1 MKKKGQ
7 VTIFIIAAILIVAG
21 IVIYFSLGVNWEKS
35 VPEDMRPIYDY
46 YISCIEN
53 EAEVGISELGANG
66 GYIDKPDFEAGNAY
80 SPFSSQLNFFGEGV
94 PYWMYLSSNNILKEQ
109 VPSKE
114 LMEKQLSEFVS
125 ERLASCDF
133 SDFEAAGFNVFV
145 EDGNVDVII
154 NDENIDFK
162 LNNKLTIYTEDNSFF
177 VEKHQFTLGSKLGKF
192 YDLAVK
198 IFESEKSKMFL
209 EDYAIDTM
217 RLYAPVD
224 GVDISCVP
232 KIFVDSQIR
241 SDLYDGLEVNM
252 NSVKF
257 DGSYQRI
264 SSEDRKY
271 FVTDLGFD
279 VDENI
284 NVMYNKDWPSK
295 IEIYGDKVVSPVGIQ
310 PGLSALGFCYVPYHL
325 VYDISFPVM
334 IQLFDTE
341 NFFQFPIAVIIDKS
355 QAREA
360 DSTYGFVSEKSKVC
374 EYSNSEIE
382 VYTYDS
388 ELNPVEASLTFRC
401 LDGSCE
407 IGETEISGS
416 DAVYLGGVPQCVNG
430 VLAANAPGYVEGT
443 AVVSTNEEEIA
454 NILLKKKYELDLD
467 FGEIDDTVVLTF
479 VGEDYSTTVV
489 YPEMNSVELAEGY
502 YNISAYVYGDTTL
515 TFPATKQTMCVD
527 VPAEGLAGL
536 LGQEKEKCYDLDIPS
551 MDVDMAAIGGGKG
564 YEYIAESVLKNS
576 RIIKLDI
583 SLFGKP
589 SSMDEL
595 QANYAEI
602 ENSMVFL
609 EFEE

>member
-7 VTIFIIAAILIVAG
+7 VTIFIILAIVIVAG
-21 IVIYFSLGVNWEKS
+21 IVIYFSLDLNFTRS
-35 VPEDMRPIYDY
+35 VPSDMRPIYDY

-53 EAEVGISELGANG
+53 EAEVGVSELGANG
-66 GYIDKPDFEAGNAY
+66 GYIDKPKFEAGNAY

-114 LMEKQLSEFVS
+114 LMEGQLEDFLE
-125 ERLASCDF
+125 ERLQLCDF
-133 SDFEAAGFNVFV
+133 SDFESAGFNIFV
-145 EDGNVDVII
+145 EDGNVDVVI

-162 LNNKLTIYTEDNSFF
+162 LNNKLTIYTEDDTFSLS
-177 VEKHQFTLGSKLGKF
+177 EHKFTLGSKLGKF
-192 YDLAVK
+192 YDLAVQ
-198 IFESEKSKMFL
+198 IFEAEKSKMFL

-224 GVDISCVP
+224 GVDVSCVP

-252 NSVKF
+252 NSIKL
-257 DGSYQRI
+257 DGSYYRI
-264 SSEDRKY
+264 SGEDRKY
-271 FVTDLGFD
+271 FVADLGLD
-279 VDENI
+279 VDENVNI
-284 NVMYNKDWPSK
+284 MYNKNWPSK

-334 IQLFDTE
+334 IQMFDTE
-341 NFFQFPIAVIIDKS
+341 NFFQFPVAVIIDKS

-360 DSTYGFVSEKSKVC
+360 DSTYGFVDEKSKVC

-407 IGETEISGS
+407 VGETKIVGS
-416 DAVYLGGVPQCVNG
+416 DAVYSGKVPQCVNG

-443 AVVSTNEEEIA
+443 MIVSTNEESIA
-454 NILLKKKYELDLD
+454 NIFLKKKYELDLD
-467 FGEIDDTVVLTF
+467 VGDISDTVVLTF
-479 VGEDYSTTVV
+479 TGEDYSTTVV
-489 YPEMNSVELAEGY
+489 YPEMNSVQLAEGY

-527 VPAEGLAGL
+527 VPSEGLAGL
-536 LGQEKEKCYDLDIPS
+536 FGGEEEKCYDLDIPS
-551 MDVDMAAIGGGKG
+551 MDVDMAAIGGGKD
-564 YEYIAESVLKNS
+564 YEYLPESILKNS
-576 RIIKLDI
+576 RTIKLDI
-583 SLFGKP
+583 PLFGKP
-589 SSMDEL
+589 ASMDEL
-595 QANYAEI
+595 QANYELVD
-602 ENSMVFL
+602 ESMVFV